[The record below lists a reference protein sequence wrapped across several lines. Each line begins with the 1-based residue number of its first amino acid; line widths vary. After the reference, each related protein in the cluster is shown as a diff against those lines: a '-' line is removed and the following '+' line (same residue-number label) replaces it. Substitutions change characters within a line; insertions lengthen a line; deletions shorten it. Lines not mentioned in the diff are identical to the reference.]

1 MEILEKSHPGT
12 TMTNER
18 DRERERVGPQFAEE
32 EILKK

>member
-18 DRERERVGPQFAEE
+18 DREREKERV
-32 EILKK
+32 LNLLRKRY